1 MGILDTWNQYRE
13 AKKNQRQK
21 ESYLIDLIERMVQ
34 DSDPSIRK
42 VVG

>member
-13 AKKNQRQK
+13 AKKNQRQE
-21 ESYLIDLIERMVQ
+21 ESDLIDLIERMVQ

-42 VVG
+42 VGG